1 MMLTVAI
8 CFISPAIADE
18 IVADTLMVAPK
29 RVGLVLS
36 GGGAKGLYHI
46 GVLKALEE
54 QGVPIDYI
62 SGTSMGAIIGSLYA
76 AGYSPEEIE
85 QIALSG
91 NVQRWVSGRIDSKH
105 KYYYREIGDVPPAI
119 SVHIGFKDRG
129 GRKILQVPVGIISS
143 TQIDMALTGLLT
155 PATTYSGG
163 DFDKLFVPFRCVAA
177 DMKSRQPIV
186 FDSGDLPLAVRGSMS
201 IPLAFPPIKKD
212 SMLLYDGGVFN
223 NYPWQPLDE
232 EFHPDLLIGAICTEG
247 NRVLDEES
255 GLVEQGMNFLMN
267 KSEYEMPNERSVTI
281 HRAVPHSMF
290 DFNKAREIID
300 MGYEDAMAAMPQI
313 KRKVTSST
321 PKAELQQRRAE
332 FRSNCPKI
340 TLDHYTFTGVNN
352 AKKAYARD
360 FLGVDEGFRSLRRG
374 NELKLEFD
382 EFADNLYS
390 IVGSGDF
397 STNFPTMTYNPET
410 QNYAIE
416 MGLNYKPSFRAQIGG
431 NISSTPFN
439 QIYIGLRY
447 QLINRVAQTFFGDLY
462 VGPVY
467 SSGSLGGRTDLFWW
481 VPLFIDASF
490 NFSYK
495 NLSHG
500 TFGDL
505 TQVTNTESVRRN
517 ELFGSLALGGPIKRR
532 SLFSLKM
539 NGGKITFRYDPDLP
553 TLTQNIG
560 EDLTRFSYV
569 AGKLEVARNTLDKAL
584 YPTRGMNL
592 SVSAIGVWGRDK
604 YAPYYTSKFVS
615 NDVRKWLGAR
625 FKWDQYWS
633 VAKWFTLGINID
645 GVVTN
650 QPQFTSTKATE
661 MILPT
666 YQPIPHSNMV
676 YMPDFH
682 AKRYV
687 AGGIIPTF
695 RFTDSFMM
703 RAGFYTMYRDRE
715 MVKSSLHYIAE
726 ASLIYH
732 TTLGPVSLSLTK
744 YELDSWRNMYL
755 MFNFGYA
762 IFAPRGTFY

>member
-1 MMLTVAI
+1 MALAVLLLL
-8 CFISPAIADE
+8 ISPLWAARQGAE
-18 IVADTLMVAPK
+18 LPTSGSG
-29 RVGLVLS
+29 VGVVLS

-46 GVLKALEE
+46 GVLKALEQE
-54 QGVPIDYI
+54 GVPIDYI
-62 SGTSMGAIIGSLYA
+62 SGTSMGAIVGSLYA
-76 AGYSPEEIE
+76 AGYSPDEIE
-85 QIALSG
+85 QLALSG
-91 NVQRWVSGRIDSKH
+91 NVQRWVSGRIDPKH
-105 KYYYREIGDVPPAI
+105 KYYYREIGNVPPAI
-119 SVHIGFKDRG
+119 SVHIGFKNKD
-129 GRKILQVPVGIISS
+129 GRRILQVPVGLISS
-143 TQIDMALTGLLT
+143 TQIDMALTELLT
-155 PATTYSGG
+155 PATTGCGG
-163 DFDKLFVPFRCVAA
+163 DFDQLFVPFRCVAT
-177 DMKSRQPIV
+177 DMKARREVV
-186 FDSGDLPLAVRGSMS
+186 FSSGNLPLAVRSSMS

-223 NYPWQPLDE
+223 NYPWQCLDE
-232 EFHPDLLIGAICTEG
+232 EFNPQLLIGAICTEG
-247 NRVLDEES
+247 NKMLDEKS
-255 GLVEQGMNFLMN
+255 GLIEQGMSFLMN
-267 KSEYEMPNERSVTI
+267 KSEYDMPEGCSVTI
-281 HRAVPHSMF
+281 RRAVPHSMF

-300 MGYEDAMAAMPQI
+300 MGYADAMAAMPQI
-313 KRKVTSST
+313 RSHIST
-321 PKAELQQRRAE
+321 VVSPQSLAQRREE
-332 FRSNCPKI
+332 FRLSCPDI
-340 TLDHYTFTGVNN
+340 ILDHYTFSGVNN

-374 NELKLEFD
+374 NELELTFG

-397 STNFPTMTYNPET
+397 STEFPEMTYNPT
-410 QNYAIE
+410 TDRYAIS
-416 MGLNYKPSFRAQIGG
+416 MGLNYKPSFKAQIGG

-439 QIYIGLRY
+439 QAYIGLRY

-505 TQVTNTESVRRN
+505 TEATNVESVRRN
-517 ELFGSLALGGPIKRR
+517 ELFGSLSIGGPIKRR

-539 NGGKITFRYDPDLP
+539 NGGKITFRYQPDLP
-553 TLTQNIG
+553 IVSQSVSD
-560 EDLTRFSYV
+560 DLTRFSYV
-569 AGKLEVARNTLDKAL
+569 AGKAEIARNTLDKPL
-584 YPTRGMNL
+584 FPTRGMDL
-592 SVSAIGVWGRDK
+592 SVSAISVWGRDK
-604 YAPYYTSKFVS
+604 YAPYYTSKFAS
-615 NDVRKWLGAR
+615 NEVRKWVGAR
-625 FKWDQYWS
+625 FKWNQYWS
-633 VAKWFTLGINID
+633 IAKWFTFGFNID
-645 GVVTN
+645 GVMTT
-650 QPQFTSTKATE
+650 QPDFSSVKATE
-661 MILPT
+661 MILPA

-695 RFTDSFMM
+695 RFTDSFML

-715 MVKSSLHYIAE
+715 MVNNSLHYISE

-744 YELDSWRNMYL
+744 YELDSWDNMYL